1 MPAVAFRPPEQTSAE
16 PCGRDFAAMRETY
29 RVSGSIARGD
39 DLARMLSEWQSG
51 DFVSLAMLILARQV
65 LSELVDQFD
74 A

>member
-16 PCGRDFAAMRETY
+16 PCGRDFAAMCETY

-51 DFVSLAMLILARQV
+51 DS
-65 LSELVDQFD
+65 
-74 A
+74 